1 MRNPEELP
9 KVTEQTLYGLV
20 ADDSLKYRILQKAA
34 DPSGQSGRKAF
45 RTVSVLCT
53 ALAVLLAAVLSLN
66 TLQAVPS
73 GGPGEINV
81 FAAGGTGSGVSVLMP
96 EEFDPDCVISITMDG
111 IGTTTDQQQCARLA
125 AILKNQSNP
134 AGTAAESEGNRLQI
148 LTEDGTAYSFGVSEP
163 YLTGNDGQCW
173 NCKDFFTE
181 FRNAVR

>member
-81 FAAGGTGSGVSVLMP
+81 FAGGGTGSGASVLMP
-96 EEFDPDCVISITMDG
+96 EVFDPDCVISITMDG

-125 AILKNQSNP
+125 AILKKSLSTGSIESSGKS
-134 AGTAAESEGNRLQI
+134 AGVNLKEKAASHP
-148 LTEDGTAYSFGVSEP
+148 VSV
-163 YLTGNDGQCW
+163 
-173 NCKDFFTE
+173 
-181 FRNAVR
+181 AVIIIRKA